1 MILNRLTLV
10 NLGVYRG
17 QHEFNLRPQGSGPI
31 VIFGGKNGAGKTT
44 LLEAIRLCLHGP
56 LALPGTARQG
66 RWDEH
71 TSRAVKRGDYE
82 QYLRERIHRNSNG
95 VIPLDWARVELE
107 FEYAVAGERHTY
119 TIERSWKDN
128 GKRVEETLRV
138 RQDPEPRRERGERPP
153 DEMDPRQ
160 WGDFIRGLI
169 PPALT
174 QLFFFDGEKI
184 QTLANGSRD
193 VQRLALSRAIKSL
206 LGLNLVEQLQADL
219 SIYRRR
225 QQKGNRVD
233 VAQQRIEAL
242 ENELIQVKAEE
253 EDLLAQLEA
262 LDTQIRAVEARI
274 ELQEAEIARV
284 GGGFARQREAY
295 KAAQVRLKA
304 EIEGTEQAIR
314 DLCAGLLP
322 FAIAPAYTAAVK
334 TQLLREAEYQRW
346 LASKTFIE
354 QKLDEIQGEISSR
367 EFWQGTGAEAL
378 VALQQTMVE
387 RVIQTLQRMVEPP
400 EAVRDITLRHHAS
413 EPERGQLLG
422 WIEESQITVP
432 DQLKGLTAQ
441 LVQLKAEQ
449 EEAELALQS
458 VPADDV
464 LGPLVETLNEHHQE
478 LGGLTQAQLRIEEA
492 LHRLR
497 LRGEEL
503 KRDLHKAREDKA
515 TRQKLAEK
523 IRRVVD
529 VQLVLDDFTA
539 QLVQLRVSQLEGAF
553 TRNFNQLCR
562 KERLLKRVE
571 IDPHN
576 FAVTLLGA
584 GGELI
589 PQSELSAGERQIY
602 AIALLWA
609 LRQVSGR
616 PLPVLIDAPL
626 GRLDSDHRQN
636 LVERYFPHAS
646 HQVILCSTDTEVDA
660 EFYAAMQGH
669 ISHAYHLDYDQAQR
683 ATRVSQGYFWHSNG
697 GETG

>member
-17 QHEFNLRPQGSGPI
+17 QHEFNLRPHGSGPI
-31 VIFGGKNGAGKTT
+31 VILGGKNGAGKTT

-56 LALPGTARQG
+56 LALDG
-66 RWDEH
+66 H
-71 TSRAVKRGDYE
+71 TSRAVKRVDYE
-82 QYLRERIHRNSNG
+82 QFLRERIHRNSNG
-95 VIPLDWARVELE
+95 VIPLDWASIELE
-107 FEYAVAGERHTY
+107 FEHAVAGERYTY
-119 TIERSWKDN
+119 TVERSWKDD

-138 RQDPEPRRERGERPP
+138 RQDPELSDPG
-153 DEMDPRQ
+153 MDSRQ
-160 WGDFIRGLI
+160 WEDFVRGLI

-193 VQRLALSRAIKSL
+193 VQRIILSRAIKSL
-206 LGLNLVEQLQADL
+206 LGLDLVEQLQADL
-219 SIYRRR
+219 NVYRRR

-233 VAQQRIEAL
+233 VAQQRIETL
-242 ENELIQVKAEE
+242 ENELMQLKTE
-253 EDLLAQLEA
+253 EDELLAQLEA
-262 LDTQIRAVEARI
+262 LGTQIKAVEVKI

-295 KAAQVRLKA
+295 RATQVRLKA

-314 DLCAGLLP
+314 DLCTGLLP
-322 FAIAPAYTAAVK
+322 FSITPACTAAVK
-334 TQLLREAEYQRW
+334 TQLLHEAEYQRW

-354 QKLDEIQGEISSR
+354 QKLGEIQGAIMSQD
-367 EFWQGTGAEAL
+367 FWQGTEAEAL
-378 VALQQTMVE
+378 VALQQTMGE
-387 RVIQTLQRMVEPP
+387 RVVQTLQRMVEPP

-422 WIEESQITVP
+422 WIEESQTTVP
-432 DQLKGLTAQ
+432 DQLKGLTTQ
-441 LVQLKAEQ
+441 LVQLKAEL
-449 EEAELALQS
+449 EEADLALQR

-464 LGPLVETLNEHHQE
+464 LGPLVETLNKHHQE

-492 LHRLR
+492 LQRLR
-497 LRGEEL
+497 LQGEGL
-503 KRDLHKAREDKA
+503 KRDLHKARADQE

-529 VQLVLDDFTA
+529 VQLVLDDFAA
-539 QLVQLRVSQLEGAF
+539 QLVRLRVSQLEEAF
-553 TRNFNQLCR
+553 TRNFNRLCR

-571 IDPHN
+571 INPND
-576 FAVTLLGA
+576 FSVALVGA

-616 PLPVLIDAPL
+616 PLPVLMDAPL

-636 LVERYFPHAS
+636 LVEHYFPHAS

-660 EFYAAMQGH
+660 KFYAALQSH

-683 ATRVSQGYFWHSNG
+683 ATQVSRGYFWRADG